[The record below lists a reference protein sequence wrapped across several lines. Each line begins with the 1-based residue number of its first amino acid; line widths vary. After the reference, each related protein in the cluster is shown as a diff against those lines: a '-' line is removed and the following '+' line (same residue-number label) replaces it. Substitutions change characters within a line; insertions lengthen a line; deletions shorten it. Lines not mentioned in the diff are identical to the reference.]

1 MTKAER
7 PIGEAIQGRPR
18 AVLCLSGGMDSCVC
32 AALAAQDYE
41 VYAVHFS
48 YGQRTEAR
56 ELRSAQEVARLVGV
70 RELLHLKI
78 DLFRRIGGSALTDE
92 RIAVPEAAVEGLEGA
107 SARAGEDVP
116 VTYVPFRNA
125 HFLSAAVSWS
135 EVLGAKTVF
144 IGAVEQDSSGY
155 PDCRPAYY
163 EAFQE
168 LIRRGTK
175 EGDIVIRTPLI
186 HLQKKEIVALGVELR
201 APLDLTW
208 SCYSGSDE
216 ACGVCESCA
225 LRLRAFRQAG
235 LQDPIRYAGRK
246 PGAGSGAGLQEQAA
260 AHLADPRSTREE

>member
-1 MTKAER
+1 
-7 PIGEAIQGRPR
+7 
-18 AVLCLSGGMDSCVC
+18 
-32 AALAAQDYE
+32 
-41 VYAVHFS
+41 
-48 YGQRTEAR
+48 
-56 ELRSAQEVARLVGV
+56 
-70 RELLHLKI
+70 
-78 DLFRRIGGSALTDE
+78 
-92 RIAVPEAAVEGLEGA
+92 
-107 SARAGEDVP
+107 
-116 VTYVPFRNA
+116 
-125 HFLSAAVSWS
+125 
-135 EVLGAKTVF
+135 
-144 IGAVEQDSSGY
+144 VEQDSSGY

-216 ACGVCESCA
+216 ACGICESCA

-246 PGAGSGAGLQEQAA
+246 PGAGSGAELQEQAA